1 VVALQW
7 SLVAWTVLDRIART
21 LRANDD
27 QLRLE
32 DPEGAAKILASI
44 GKRRATEVPQDIK
57 DITIIGGGPTG
68 LFAAFYAGMRGISC
82 RIIDS
87 LPELGGQLTALYP
100 EKDIFDVGGFP
111 KILARDLAENLIEQ
125 GLQFGADVVLGEEIR
140 KADRDG
146 DLFRLVGGSGEF
158 LSRAVLIA
166 GGKGAFEPKGLRV
179 PGYQQLLN
187 HGVEHAVKKP
197 EAFADRKV
205 LIVGGG
211 DSALDWALILK
222 NHCSRLVVIH
232 RRDGFRAHE
241 KTVTKLHDACEAG
254 EIELLT
260 FHEVREIHGNEKVE
274 RVTIFDNRTDEDR
287 DLEIDAILP
296 FLGFKPDLGPIREWG
311 IELERNR
318 ITVNSLMETNVPG
331 MYGAGD
337 IVQYEGKLDLI
348 ATGFAEAAI
357 AVNNAVHFVDPK
369 ARVNPGHST
378 SMKIFRDR

>member
-1 VVALQW
+1 MP
-7 SLVAWTVLDRIART
+7 D
-21 LRANDD
+21 
-27 QLRLE
+27 
-32 DPEGAAKILASI
+32 G
-44 GKRRATEVPQDIK
+44 IK

-100 EKDIFDVGGFP
+100 EKDVFDVGGFP
-111 KILARDLAENLIEQ
+111 KILARDLAENLVEQ
-125 GLQFGADVVLGEEIR
+125 GLQFGAEVVLGEEIR

-146 DLFRLVGGSGEF
+146 DLFRLVGGSGAF
-158 LSRAVLIA
+158 LSRTVLVA

-187 HGVEHAVKKP
+187 HGIEHAVKKP
-197 EAFADRKV
+197 EAFTGRKV

-222 NHCSRLVVIH
+222 HHCSRLVVIH
-232 RRDGFRAHE
+232 RREGFRAHE
-241 KTVTKLHDACEAG
+241 QTVTKLHDAHRAG

-260 FHEVREIHGNEKVE
+260 FHEVREIHGNDRVV
-274 RVTIFDNRTDEDR
+274 RVTVFDNRTDEDL
-287 DLEIDAILP
+287 DLEVDVVLP

-318 ITVNSLMETNVPG
+318 IVVNSLMETNVPG

-348 ATGFAEAAI
+348 ATGFSEAAI

-378 SMKIFRDR
+378 SMKIFKDR